1 MQVNMYLES
10 VVRVD
15 AASAAFLQ
23 LHLRVKILLVLLQDV
38 RQVRSSAAL
47 CVVLLAVAVV
57 VMMVLREMNER
68 KQAEERLFGK

>member
-1 MQVNMYLES
+1 MYLES

-47 CVVLLAVAVV
+47 CVVLLTVAVV